1 MCIVMTSF
9 HGLLCILRG
18 IISPLHDRSIIR
30 FHVDTIFRR
39 VQSIRIHPCNNINGA
54 VSYLRYQKAIAES
67 MELEPAEY
75 VLSAPYQ
82 DAGGAGLVTTLTC
95 RVR

>member
-1 MCIVMTSF
+1 MTSF
-9 HGLLCILRG
+9 HGLFCILRG
-18 IISPLHDRSIIR
+18 IISPLHDCSIIR
-30 FHVDTIFRR
+30 FDDDTILWWI
-39 VQSIRIHPCNNINGA
+39 QSIRIHPCNSINGA
-54 VSYLRYQKAIAES
+54 VSYIRYQKAIAES
-67 MELEPAEY
+67 MEEEPAEY